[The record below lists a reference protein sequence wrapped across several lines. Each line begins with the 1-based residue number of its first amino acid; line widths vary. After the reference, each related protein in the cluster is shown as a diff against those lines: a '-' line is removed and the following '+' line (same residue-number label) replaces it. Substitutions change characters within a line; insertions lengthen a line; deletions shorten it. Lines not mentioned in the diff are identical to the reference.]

1 MKQSLELYQPYKD
14 LNAEFY
20 EQAEPAIFPFYKIRY
35 KNMNFPEFTNLD
47 DNAWINLFGK
57 FKSNLLPENHNLALK
72 YHGHQFQTYNPELG
86 DGRGFTIAQFYH
98 NKKLLD

>member
-1 MKQSLELYQPYKD
+1 
-14 LNAEFY
+14 
-20 EQAEPAIFPFYKIRY
+20 
-35 KNMNFPEFTNLD
+35 MNFPEFTNLD

-98 NKKLLD
+98 NKKYLGACFVLIESQKEVWSNQSKLQRLPSSVLALWP